1 MLRWLKWH
9 LDRFAT
15 VDAEMRL
22 LDHAAYLPRDGLSP
36 AFSLDE
42 AGQMDAMG
50 LGWVVMQPEGNRPL
64 ILQKTGGLQGI
75 FSYVAFAPSR
85 GIGVF
90 VAINQFN
97 IAGVSAMAQAAN
109 ELISE
114 LAPR

>member
-22 LDHAAYLPRDGLSP
+22 LDHAARWSEPGIRSRRGGPDGCHGP
-36 AFSLDE
+36 
-42 AGQMDAMG
+42 G
-50 LGWVVMQPEGNRPL
+50 LGRDAAGRQPPPD
-64 ILQKTGGLQGI
+64 LQKTGGLQGI

>member
-36 AFSLDE
+36 AFGLDE

-64 ILQKTGGLQGI
+64 ICRRRA
-75 FSYVAFAPSR
+75 AFRAS
-85 GIGVF
+85 
-90 VAINQFN
+90 
-97 IAGVSAMAQAAN
+97 SAMWRLHRRAASAS
-109 ELISE
+109 LWRSTSSTSPAFQPW
-114 LAPR
+114 LKRRTS